1 MIVNGILW
9 DTKRKDH
16 IIYKKDLKRMKK
28 GAMIIDISCDAH
40 GGIETSEATT
50 IDHPTYEVEGI
61 LHYVVDHTPSLFY
74 KTASQGISEEVGKYL
89 DDLCE
94 RKENPILT
102 QALIM
107 NHGMIID
114 ERINE
119 FQGRTI

>member
-1 MIVNGILW
+1 
-9 DTKRKDH
+9 
-16 IIYKKDLKRMKK
+16 MKK

-102 QALIM
+102 DRKSTRLNSSHITRSRMPSSA
-107 NHGMIID
+107 
-114 ERINE
+114 
-119 FQGRTI
+119 